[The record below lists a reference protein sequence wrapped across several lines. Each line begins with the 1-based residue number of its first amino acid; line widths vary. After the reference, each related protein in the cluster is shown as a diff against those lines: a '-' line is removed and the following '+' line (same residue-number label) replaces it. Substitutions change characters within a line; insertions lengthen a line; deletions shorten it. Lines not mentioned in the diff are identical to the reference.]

1 MPKIGRPLGSK
12 NKKTV
17 GMIIAARDGVSPL
30 EFLLSVMD
38 DKDNDLSV
46 RMDAAKSSAPYCH
59 QRLAQLAIEHKG
71 EVFVNKVEHHVVYPE
86 KKHSTSIPAPH

>member
-1 MPKIGRPLGSK
+1 MANLGRQKGSK

-17 GMIIAARDGVSPL
+17 GIILAQRKGISPL

-38 DKDNDLSV
+38 DADNELPV
-46 RMDAAKSSAPYCH
+46 RMDAAKSAAPYCH

-71 EVFVNKVEHHVVYPE
+71 EVYVNKVEHVIVYPTE
-86 KKHSTSIPAPH
+86 TDSTDIPAAH